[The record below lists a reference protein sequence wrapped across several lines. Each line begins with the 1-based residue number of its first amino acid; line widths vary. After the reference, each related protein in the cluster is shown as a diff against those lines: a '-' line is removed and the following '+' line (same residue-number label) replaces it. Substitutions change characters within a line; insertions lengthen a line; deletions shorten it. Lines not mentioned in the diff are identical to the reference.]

1 MEAITLYEL
10 NNIVHGVLQH
20 TMPDT
25 YWIQAELSEVN
36 ERHGHC
42 FVEFVQKSDHSE
54 GLVAKARG
62 QIWASRWAMLSA
74 YFSHTTGQE
83 LQAGMQVLVEV
94 SVTFHELY
102 GYSLNVVDIDPAYTL
117 GDIAR
122 RRREILRHLQE
133 EGVDTMNKELPLPL
147 LLNRIAVI
155 SSPTAAGYGDF
166 CDQLQNNSYNLAFDT
181 KLFPAIMQGDA
192 VESSIIAA
200 LEQIAAEESGWDA
213 VVIIRGGG
221 AAADLSGFDTLQL
234 AENVAQFPLPIIT
247 GIGHER
253 DDTVIDMVAHTRVKT
268 PTAAAEFL
276 IQHGARQLELLDDC
290 QTEIKMQVD
299 KILSTEKIRLQ
310 MITQKLP
317 VLTTSLLG
325 RETTTLERINSAL
338 SNIIISKLT
347 EGKGQ
352 IDLILHRLD
361 SSALLTLRQRQN
373 TLDNLSIRI
382 ESADPKRILKL
393 GFSITRADGK
403 AITSAKCLTAGT
415 TLETTLADGTI
426 YSTLTSPVNQKQLTT
441 SYE

>member
-1 MEAITLYEL
+1 MPTAITLYEL
-10 NNIVHGVLQH
+10 NNMVHGVLEH
-20 TMPDT
+20 TMSDT

-36 ERHGHC
+36 QRHGHC
-42 FVEFVQKSDHSE
+42 FLEFVQKSDTNE
-54 GLVAKARG
+54 GLIAKARG
-62 QIWASRWAMLSA
+62 QIWASRWALLSP
-74 YFSHTTGQE
+74 YFSHTTGQP

-102 GYSLNVVDIDPAYTL
+102 GYSLNVVDIDPTYTL

-122 RRREILRHLQE
+122 RRKEILQRLQE
-133 EGVDTMNKELPLPL
+133 EGVDTMNKELPLPM

-166 CDQLQNNSYNLAFDT
+166 CNQLKDNTYHLAFDT
-181 KLFPAIMQGDA
+181 QLFPAVMQGDA

-200 LEQIAAEESGWDA
+200 LEQIASEEDRWDA

-221 AAADLSGFDTLQL
+221 AAADLSGFDTLRL

-253 DDTVIDMVAHTRVKT
+253 DDTVIDMVSHTRVKT

-276 IQHGARQLELLDDC
+276 IQHGAEQLFLLDDC
-290 QTEIKMQVD
+290 QTALKSQTD

-317 VLTTSLLG
+317 ALVASCHN
-325 RETTTLERINSAL
+325 RETTILERISSVLNTT
-338 SNIIISKLT
+338 IVSKLT
-347 EGKGQ
+347 GEKGRM
-352 IDLILHRLD
+352 DLLLHRLD
-361 SSALLTLRQRQN
+361 SGAQLAIHQRQN
-373 TLDNLSIRI
+373 TLDNLTARI

-393 GFSITRADGK
+393 GFSITRVNGK
-403 AITSAKCLTAGT
+403 AITSTENLTVGT
-415 TLETTLADGTI
+415 TIETTLADGIIHSTI
-426 YSTLTSPVNQKQLTT
+426 TT
-441 SYE
+441 T